1 MADRQDAYGTLR
13 PFVINAGLAQAMII
27 GKISY
32 LRLVTDLLQSTFLA
46 LLRPTTLSLDEVLL
60 QMRSIGLA
68 ALPAA
73 SLITL
78 TAGFV
83 LALVMEIQFS
93 QVGRADV
100 VPSMLWMLLTEQAVP
115 LAVAFMFIGRS
126 VSAVT
131 AELGSMQVSEEIKAI
146 FTMGID
152 VIPYLLVPRFLGLQV
167 MLPVAT
173 LVGIYT
179 SLLGGWLVCGLVLQM
194 SLDEYIH
201 FAFQGASFS
210 SVLVAIAKS
219 ALFAFLMAT
228 IAFYKGLNVRE
239 GSREIS
245 QATTQSVVNS
255 VIAVTL
261 ANVVVTSFQLA

>member
-1 MADRQDAYGTLR
+1 
-13 PFVINAGLAQAMII
+13 MIV

-60 QMRSIGLA
+60 QIRSIGLG
-68 ALPAA
+68 ALPTA

-83 LALVMEIQFS
+83 LALVLEIQLS
-93 QVGRADV
+93 QVGKADL
-100 VPSMLWMLLTEQAVP
+100 VPSMLWIILTEQVVP
-115 LAVAFMFIGRS
+115 LGVAFIFTGRS

-131 AELGSMQVSEEIKAI
+131 AELGSMQVSDEIKAI

-152 VIPYLLVPRFLGLQV
+152 VVPYLLVPRFLGFQI
-167 MLPVAT
+167 MLPIVT
-173 LVGIYT
+173 LVGIYA
-179 SLLGGWLVCGLVLQM
+179 SLLGGWMLCGLALQM
-194 SLDEYIH
+194 SVDEYVH
-201 FAFQGASFS
+201 LAFQGANFS
-210 SVLVAIAKS
+210 SVLLAIAKS
-219 ALFAFLMAT
+219 ALFAFLVAT

-245 QATTQSVVNS
+245 EATTQSVVSS
-255 VIAVTL
+255 VVAVTL